1 MTVDKI
7 PPAVT
12 LYWQEERIKE
22 LEAALAR
29 LTPGEQLLNQAL
41 AERTVERDQLRAA
54 LKQYGQHAYACSSE
68 HGRYPKRCSC
78 GFDIALML

>member
-1 MTVDKI
+1 MNEI

-22 LEAALAR
+22 LETVLAD
-29 LTPGEQLLNQAL
+29 
-41 AERTVERDQLRAA
+41 RTFERDQLRAA
-54 LKQYGQHAYACSSE
+54 LKRYGQHAYPCASE
-68 HGRYPKRCSC
+68 HGRFPKRCSC